1 MNAELQPKTFEAY
14 DQHTQQELHTKRGK
28 RCGYIGRIYNIYLP
42 STKKGAPSRKCG
54 KVEKRLTDHLARSHK
69 IKRGSKRMKTML
81 ARADAVIKETVV
93 EPEKTILISESEE
106 EIVMQPEIKTSKKP
120 DLFYRNNAI
129 RNFCDYLTETGISKA
144 DAIQCGAQAFFVWK
158 RMDPDKTFRGLL
170 DENALDR
177 LFETVR
183 VSVSTM
189 IQVTITE
196 EDEHSSNEPEQ
207 SDIQTDSDC
216 DPVEQRNEPEQS
228 DVQTVGHLD
237 CDPAEQQ
244 QCSLP
249 VLFEATPIKTENSGE
264 DSNAEEESDAN
275 SDNFSNRRFSLVNRF
290 KTWLMEFP
298 YLACD
303 RTSSQHVRQAMVIF
317 KEVSP
322 RMAVKTLLDR
332 KAINE
337 CMTEHLDQ
345 MAPGSLLSSLGSL
358 TRFLEFLIDTEVFRQ
373 EDMEPA
379 RRMIEH
385 IKVLRKGMKK
395 RVQQRRTVIQTEEIQ
410 TMIRPSDMAEFL
422 NCPASLRSKKKA
434 LNLENGG
441 GTSGLF

>member
-1 MNAELQPKTFEAY
+1 
-14 DQHTQQELHTKRGK
+14 
-28 RCGYIGRIYNIYLP
+28 
-42 STKKGAPSRKCG
+42 
-54 KVEKRLTDHLARSHK
+54 
-69 IKRGSKRMKTML
+69 
-81 ARADAVIKETVV
+81 
-93 EPEKTILISESEE
+93 
-106 EIVMQPEIKTSKKP
+106 MQPEIKTSKKP

-129 RNFCDYLTETGISKA
+129 RNFCDYLAETGISKA

-189 IQVTITE
+189 IQYLMSDVKFIQFLIKKEYVLNYDIILAKLMIDKIARSIICFRVTITE

-290 KTWLMEFP
+290 KTWLM
-298 YLACD
+298 
-303 RTSSQHVRQAMVIF
+303 
-317 KEVSP
+317 
-322 RMAVKTLLDR
+322 
-332 KAINE
+332 
-337 CMTEHLDQ
+337 
-345 MAPGSLLSSLGSL
+345 G
-358 TRFLEFLIDTEVFRQ
+358 FLILPATE
-373 EDMEPA
+373 PP
-379 RRMIEH
+379 H
-385 IKVLRKGMKK
+385 S
-395 RVQQRRTVIQTEEIQ
+395 T
-410 TMIRPSDMAEFL
+410 
-422 NCPASLRSKKKA
+422 
-434 LNLENGG
+434 
-441 GTSGLF
+441 